1 MTLAHEVGHAY
12 HGMMI
17 QDHKML
23 NTDYS
28 MPVAETASTFNEN
41 IIMNAAID
49 EAEGETKLALIETQL
64 QDLTQIMCDI
74 NSRFLLENKVFSIF
88 ATPEF
93 CLIAPKLLF
102 AALFAN
108 VEFLIF
114 RLPS

>member
-1 MTLAHEVGHAY
+1 MST
-12 HGMMI
+12 
-17 QDHKML
+17 
-23 NTDYS
+23 
-28 MPVAETASTFNEN
+28 AE
-41 IIMNAAID
+41 
-49 EAEGETKLALIETQL
+49 LRALV
-64 QDLTQIMCDI
+64 
-74 NSRFLLENKVFSIF
+74 LLENKVFSIF